1 MKIAPLFC
9 MVAHIIWSEKGNGSS
24 EKEEAKRT
32 REGRR
37 SDGFGMS

>member
-24 EKEEAKRT
+24 EKGEAKRT
-32 REGRR
+32 REG
-37 SDGFGMS
+37 GEVTGLE